1 MIDKARELLDLIR
14 MRRDSLTLDGRDGQ
28 GVTPTAPEQSTTW
41 IVTQVEP
48 VLMAQPLT
56 GGPAVSIQA
65 TDAIKGVKVA
75 NRIRVEVRGMGSRV
89 AVALL
94 DQLPITQRDKDE
106 RVASIAGKDITVGG
120 SVSLSADDVGALPA
134 DTTLSDLGY
143 VPPTMNVPAHSHQVT
158 ISQTVPINLQ
168 FDLNTIPRAY
178 PGAPP
183 DNWEWNY
190 MNQLAGL
197 VGDLRARWNDF
208 ATSYL
213 NGNVQVNFNAT
224 TSSTSAGGGSYGGGP
239 APDPTNPGARSIVV
253 DVAAPRW
260 FEPGSPDVWS
270 WSWGADVWTLIQ
282 ATRDTLGYLSGRTL
296 DVVGGTGSITL
307 RTGYASI
314 WTPPPWE
321 YYTDSWGD
329 QVWQMVANLYDGYN
343 AIVGGYSVSGGGSV
357 TIGSP
362 ITNPLQSV
370 TPPGQYTQAFGAA
383 VRLSLSR
390 ITSNLS
396 GVCGASFPVN

>member
-14 MRRDSLTLDGRDGQ
+14 MRRDSLTLDGRDSQ

-106 RVASIAGKDITVGG
+106 RVASIAGKDLHVGG

-158 ISQTVPINLQ
+158 INQSVPINLQ
-168 FDLNTIPRAY
+168 FDLNTISRAY
-178 PGAPP
+178 PGSPP

-190 MNQLAGL
+190 MNQLAAL
-197 VGDLRARWNDF
+197 VN
-208 ATSYL
+208 
-213 NGNVQVNFNAT
+213 
-224 TSSTSAGGGSYGGGP
+224 
-239 APDPTNPGARSIVV
+239 
-253 DVAAPRW
+253 
-260 FEPGSPDVWS
+260 
-270 WSWGADVWTLIQ
+270 
-282 ATRDTLGYLSGRTL
+282 
-296 DVVGGTGSITL
+296 
-307 RTGYASI
+307 
-314 WTPPPWE
+314 
-321 YYTDSWGD
+321 
-329 QVWQMVANLYDGYN
+329 NL
-343 AIVGGYSVSGGGSV
+343 
-357 TIGSP
+357 
-362 ITNPLQSV
+362 Q
-370 TPPGQYTQAFGAA
+370 TQ
-383 VRLSLSR
+383 
-390 ITSNLS
+390 
-396 GVCGASFPVN
+396 